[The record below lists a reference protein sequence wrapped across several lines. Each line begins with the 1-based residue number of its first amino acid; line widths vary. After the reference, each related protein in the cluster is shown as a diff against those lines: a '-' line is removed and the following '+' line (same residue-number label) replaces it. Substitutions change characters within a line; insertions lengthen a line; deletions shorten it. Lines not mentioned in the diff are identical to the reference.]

1 MNNLI
6 LDCSCGMNVY
16 VVKDDNVFSY
26 EDKTQNKHSDE
37 ILKIIDSLL
46 EEAKVSIHEIDN
58 ICVCVGPGS
67 FTGVRVAVSIAKGLA
82 TGNKAKVFAL
92 SNFDIFETN
101 ENNYVLILDGFSNL
115 VYARKC
121 VNGEI
126 SDSCVEIEKLVKE
139 INDKKFIVYHT
150 TEKTQNLFKKYEI
163 NSIMSKNNI
172 IFAFNEKINKQE
184 NIALNQIYPV
194 YLRASQAEIE
204 REKKKNG

>member
-6 LDCSCGMNVY
+6 LDCSYGMNVY

-26 EDKTQNKHSDE
+26 EDKSQNKHSDE

-46 EEAKVSIHEIDN
+46 ESAKISIHEIDN
-58 ICVCVGPGS
+58 IGVCVGPGS

-82 TGNKAKVFAL
+82 TGSGARVFAL

-126 SDSCVEIEKLVKE
+126 NDSCVEIEKLVKE

-150 TEKTQNLFKKYEI
+150 TEKTQNLLEKYKI
-163 NSIMSKNNI
+163 YSIISKNI
-172 IFAFNEKINKQE
+172 IVSAFNQKINKHE
-184 NIALNQIYPV
+184 NVALNQIYPV